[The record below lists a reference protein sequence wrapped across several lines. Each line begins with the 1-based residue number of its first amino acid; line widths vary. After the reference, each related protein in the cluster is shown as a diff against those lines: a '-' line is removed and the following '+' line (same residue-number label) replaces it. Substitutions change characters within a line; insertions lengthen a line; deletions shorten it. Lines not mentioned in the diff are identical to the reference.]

1 VDRSGTTVTLFSSG
15 IDLTDVD
22 VNCIMAYVQDLDD
35 LIYGALMGQINRGK
49 KLMLREWQPIILAD
63 PDISTMP
70 ATEDGL
76 IDMIVSR
83 DDYQARNN

>member
-1 VDRSGTTVTLFSSG
+1 
-15 IDLTDVD
+15 
-22 VNCIMAYVQDLDD
+22 
-35 LIYGALMGQINRGK
+35 
-49 KLMLREWQPIILAD
+49 MLREWQPIILAD